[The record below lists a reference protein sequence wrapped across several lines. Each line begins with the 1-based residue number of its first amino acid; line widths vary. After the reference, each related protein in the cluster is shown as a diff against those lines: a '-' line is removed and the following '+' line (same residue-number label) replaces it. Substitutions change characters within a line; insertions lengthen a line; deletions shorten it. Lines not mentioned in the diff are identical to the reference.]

1 MAQSI
6 TLLLIVLS
14 IFFICSNS
22 CHIPSHHIQTV
33 VKHPLKILPFEKLPK
48 NWLWNNINGTNFLTV
63 IRNQFIPQ
71 YCGSCWSFGS
81 TSSLSDRIKIM
92 RNAQW
97 PDYELAP
104 QVLLSCAQVSH
115 GCSGG
120 SSGVAYQYIYN
131 YNITHESC
139 SNYQA
144 RGWKNGLG
152 CTPEVKCRTC
162 DSNGNCKVPDS
173 YPIFSI
179 EEYGF
184 VKGELNMMNE
194 IYQRGPISCA
204 MDSTKIANYTG
215 GIVNAT
221 EGGKVLNHIISIVGF
236 GEENSVPYWLVRN
249 THGSAWGEK
258 GFFRII
264 RGINNL
270 GIESSCYWAVP
281 RDTWTNNVRNYST
294 SPASSSKLPT
304 NPFIE
309 FFSPSS
315 RQTCVIGDF
324 QKYNSTFAKNGIL
337 PWSHVQIEDLPAAWD
352 WRNVSGVN
360 YLSWT
365 RNQHIPKYCGSCW
378 AHGTTSALADRIMI
392 AKNKTFPM
400 VSLSVQAILNCGAG
414 GTCEGGDP
422 MGVYEFAEHEGIPE
436 DSCQNYQAL
445 DPPSAQ
451 CIPIQV
457 CKVCAGPPPPADKD
471 WQQNCTAITNF
482 TKWKVSNYGS
492 VSGVDEMKKAIFAN
506 GPIACGIDATNKFEK
521 YTGGIFSQI
530 ILMPQINHI
539 VSIVGWG
546 IENDT
551 EYWIGRN
558 SWGIYWGEQGFFRIK
573 MGNNNLGIEKSCIWA
588 IPIIEESNN
597 ELLKDQEVIS
607 I

>member
-1 MAQSI
+1 MPQISVFL
-6 TLLLIVLS
+6 TLTLFLLV
-14 IFFICSNS
+14 IFSKS
-22 CHIPSHHIQTV
+22 CHIPAHHIPTV
-33 VKHPLKILPFEKLPK
+33 VKNPLNNLPKEKLPT
-48 NWLWNNINGTNFLTV
+48 NWLWNDINGTNYLTV

-81 TSSLSDRIKIM
+81 TSALSDRIKIM

-104 QVLLSCAQVSH
+104 QVLLSCAQQSR

-162 DSNGNCKVPDS
+162 DADGNCKVPDS

-194 IYQRGPISCA
+194 VHQRGPISCA
-204 MDSTKIANYTG
+204 MDSTLIVNYTG

-221 EGGKVLNHIISIVGF
+221 GGGKVLNHIVSIVGF
-236 GEENSVPYWLVRN
+236 GEENNVPYWLVRN
-249 THGSAWGEK
+249 TKGSYWGEK

-281 RDTWTNNVRNYST
+281 RDTWTNNIRNYST
-294 SPASSSKLPT
+294 NSHSSKPKRNSL
-304 NPFIE
+304 ID
-309 FFSPSS
+309 FFSPSP
-315 RQTCVIGDF
+315 RQSCVVKDF
-324 QKYNSTFAKNGIL
+324 GKYNHTYAKNGIL
-337 PWSHVQIEDLPAAWD
+337 PWKHVKLEDIPVTWD

-365 RNQHIPKYCGSCW
+365 RNQHIPRYCGSCW

-392 AKNKTFPM
+392 ARKKTFPII
-400 VSLSVQAILNCGAG
+400 SLSVQAVLNCGAG

-422 MGVYEFAEHEGIPE
+422 MGVYEFAEDQGIPE

-445 DPPSAQ
+445 DPKSAQ
-451 CIPIQV
+451 CAPMQV

-471 WQQNCTAITNF
+471 WQQNCTAIENF

-492 VSGVDEMKKAIFAN
+492 VNGADQMKKAIFAN
-506 GPIACGIDATNKFEK
+506 GPIACGIDATPKFER
-521 YTGGIFSQI
+521 YTGGIFSQTV
-530 ILMPQINHI
+530 LMPKINHI

-546 IENDT
+546 VENGV
-551 EYWIGRN
+551 EYWIVRN
-558 SWGIYWGEQGFFRIK
+558 SWGMYWGEQGFFRIK
-573 MGNNNLGIEKSCIWA
+573 MNSNNLGIEKNCIWA
-588 IPIIEESNN
+588 IPVVEENHGKGLFMEQEIIN
-597 ELLKDQEVIS
+597 I
-607 I
+607 